1 MLREQGRLSAMASPR
16 SVYQQLANAYRVKI
30 VSGALHP
37 GDQLP
42 TEQELCEEF
51 STTRGTVREGLKVLV
66 NEGLIV
72 PARPRGYF
80 VRQHELS
87 YVRPQS
93 EWRSQP
99 SSPEMDRWMEDQTTL
114 GKVPRQ
120 DISVEIIQPP
130 AKVAERLNLTENE
143 LVVARRRLRSID
155 GEPFN
160 LNDSFYPFDL
170 IKGSEI
176 LNPADVPRGTNQALT
191 DLGYEQVRAIDEV
204 EARMP
209 LPDEAARLQL
219 GPGNPVLVHR
229 VTGFTADDKPVRCTI
244 NVLIGSKHVML
255 FERSKSNGTNS

>member
-1 MLREQGRLSAMASPR
+1 MATTR
-16 SVYQQLANAYRVKI
+16 SVYQQLADTYRAKI
-30 VSGALHP
+30 VSEELRP

-66 NEGLIV
+66 NEGRIV

-93 EWRSQP
+93 EWRPQP
-99 SSPEMDRWMEDQTTL
+99 TSPEMDRWMEDQTTL
-114 GKVPRQ
+114 GREPSQ
-120 DISVEIIQPP
+120 HISVEIIPP
-130 AKVAERLNLTENE
+130 PGKVAERLGLNDGE
-143 LVVARRRLRSID
+143 LVVARRRVRSID

-160 LNDSFYPFDL
+160 LNDSFYPYSL
-170 IKGSEI
+170 VQGSEI
-176 LNPADVPRGTNQALT
+176 INPADIPRGSNQALA

-204 EARMP
+204 ESRMP
-209 LPDEAARLQL
+209 LPDEATRLQL
-219 GPGNPVLVHR
+219 GLGNPVLVHR
-229 VTGFTADDKPVRCTI
+229 VTGFTADDKPVRCTV

-255 FERSKSNGTNS
+255 FERSKNTRVVKP

>member
-1 MLREQGRLSAMASPR
+1 MTSAR
-16 SVYQQLANAYRVKI
+16 SVYQQLANAYRLKI
-30 VSGALHP
+30 ATGELQP
-37 GDQLP
+37 GDRLP
-42 TEQELCEEF
+42 TEQELGEEF

-87 YVRPQS
+87 YIRPQS
-93 EWRSQP
+93 EWRPQP
-99 SSPEMDRWMEDQTTL
+99 ASPEMDRWMEEQTTL
-114 GKVPRQ
+114 GKQPTQ

-130 AKVAERLNLTENE
+130 PKVAERLNLAENE

-160 LNDSFYPFDL
+160 LNDSFYPLDL
-170 IKGSEI
+170 VKGSDI
-176 LNPADVPRGTNQALT
+176 LNPADIPRGTNQALA
-191 DLGYEQVRAIDEV
+191 DLGYEQVRAIDEI

-229 VTGFTADDKPVRCTI
+229 VTGFTADDKPVRCTV

-255 FERSKSNGTNS
+255 FERSKANGITS

>member
-1 MLREQGRLSAMASPR
+1 MADVYR
-16 SVYQQLANAYRVKI
+16 SKI
-30 VSGALHP
+30 VSDELSP
-37 GDQLP
+37 GDRLP
-42 TEQELCEEF
+42 TEQELTEEF

-66 NEGLIV
+66 NEGLIE

-80 VRQHELS
+80 VRRHELS

-93 EWRSQP
+93 EWRPQP
-99 SSPEMDRWMEDQTTL
+99 VSPEMDRWMEDQTVL
-114 GKVPRQ
+114 GREPTQ
-120 DISVEIIQPP
+120 HISVEIIPP
-130 AKVAERLNLTENE
+130 PSKVGERLGIAKGD
-143 LVVARRRLRSID
+143 LVVARRRIRYID

-160 LNDSFYPFDL
+160 LNDSFYPYDL

-176 LNPADVPRGTNQALT
+176 LNPADIPRGSNQALA

-209 LPDEAARLQL
+209 LPDEANRLQL

-229 VTGFTADDKPVRCTI
+229 VTGFTIDDRPVRCTV

-255 FERSKSNGTNS
+255 FERSKSTKVEG